1 MFSGVGE
8 WEIIRNT
15 LRSQKKKKKK
25 KVLKIIN
32 YFPCFQ
38 NFMINRE
45 NLIKI
50 GRAGDNTTN
59 RETLDQIVRVVMS
72 VYASE
77 LDVESDRF
85 ENINW

>member
-1 MFSGVGE
+1 MKYPQ
-8 WEIIRNT
+8 IA
-15 LRSQKKKKKK
+15 KKKKKK
-25 KVLKIIN
+25 KLLKIIN

-85 ENINW
+85 EKMNW